1 MFLKPLVTAL
11 IAASSMILVAAG
23 NGKEM
28 EPIAEE
34 KPFRGPMKPD
44 LPLAKAYDEV
54 ARVLAMA
61 DDNPLMRWEY
71 RVWCETGYRDF
82 EEAGTGQTVDKPA
95 DLNRDYI
102 SPKGF
107 SYNHLARKLMPS
119 GGVRFLE
126 NAWYFG
132 ADGLGVVVVKT
143 PEGLLVFD
151 TMGRPEEFELV
162 TLKEIPT
169 AGLDPGDIT
178 HIFLGHY
185 HWDHIGG
192 ANLIQEIAPNAKIVM
207 GGPDAEIL
215 QRARDALLAGEMPS
229 EVKAT
234 LSRDAQPKTPEQAVE
249 LRAARLK
256 AMPEKIDILVSPAP
270 GLTTG
275 SQIIKT
281 GETTEVVAVLDPGH
295 TPGQMSVIV
304 PVQHKG
310 TVRHLLV
317 MSGNDEPSAAKQYAL
332 SMDYLRSVAADRGA
346 DTLINTHAYQ
356 SAMFYHLRQIAA
368 NPDGPNPFMMG
379 VDGVDRFLGIF
390 ANCQRAIKHRLAD
403 RTWLAF

>member
-1 MFLKPLVTAL
+1 MFLKPLFTAL
-11 IAASSMILVAAG
+11 IAASSLISVADSS
-23 NGKEM
+23 GKEM
-28 EPIAEE
+28 ERIAEE

-44 LPLAKAYDEV
+44 LPIAKAYDEA
-54 ARVLAMA
+54 ARALAMG

-82 EEAGTGQTVDKPA
+82 EEAGTGQTVDKPI

-119 GGVRFLE
+119 GGVRFLD

-151 TMGRPEEFELV
+151 TMGRPEEFDLV
-162 TLKEIPT
+162 ALKEMPT
-169 AGLDPGDIT
+169 AGLDPRDIT
-178 HIFLGHY
+178 HIFIGHY

-207 GGPDAEIL
+207 GAPDAEIL
-215 QRARDALLAGEMPS
+215 QRARGALLADKMPI
-229 EVKAT
+229 EVKAI
-234 LSRDAQPKTPEQAVE
+234 LSRNAEPETPEEAAK

-256 AMPEKIDILVSPAP
+256 AMPEKIDILISPTP

-275 SQIIKT
+275 SRIIKT
-281 GETTEVVAVLDPGH
+281 GKTTEVVAVLDPGH

-304 PVQHKG
+304 PVRHEG
-310 TVRHLLV
+310 NIHHLLV

-332 SMDYLRSVAADRGA
+332 SMDYLRSVAADSGA

-368 NPDGPNPFMMG
+368 NPHGPNPFMMG
-379 VDGVDRFLGIF
+379 ADGVDRFLGIF
-390 ANCQRAIKHRLAD
+390 ANCQRAIRHRLAD
-403 RTWLAF
+403 GTWLAF